1 MIRVMINFRMRASS
15 TLLPAFLDLLP
26 LLSTSFLLL
35 PPLPLNRLLLRNL
48 TNQLGYLNGLILQ
61 SLRIQNGIMMYGKLM
76 VYFVDL
82 NLVFLDFK
90 EGKEEGAHDIEWE
103 MRHWF
108 DRTAPSLR
116 WAESTPDKTW
126 PDLSATFPRLCLLAR
141 RFLCIVPTC
150 APSERVWSGCGHVIT
165 DQSSTIDSNIA
176 IQAAFLRFNRDLIPA
191 IPLCR
196 A

>member
-35 PPLPLNRLLLRNL
+35 LPLPLNRLLLRNL

-61 SLRIQNGIMMYGKLM
+61 SLRIQNGILMYGKLM
-76 VYFVDL
+76 VYFFDL
-82 NLVFLDFK
+82 NRVFLDFK

-103 MRHWF
+103 IRHWF
-108 DRTAPSLR
+108 DRTAPNLR

-126 PDLSATFPRLCLLAR
+126 PDLPATFPRLSCL
-141 RFLCIVPTC
+141 
-150 APSERVWSGCGHVIT
+150 HVV
-165 DQSSTIDSNIA
+165 SSA
-176 IQAAFLRFNRDLIPA
+176 
-191 IPLCR
+191 
-196 A
+196 